1 MDRRYWVTFILVA
14 FVVGLIIGFG
24 SAFKAS
30 RVMELEN
37 QVKQLTQENADLKAK
52 LAAAV
57 SPVAPAAGPTPTP
70 AGMPTKP

>member
-57 SPVAPAAGPTPTP
+57 SPVAPAPGPTPTP